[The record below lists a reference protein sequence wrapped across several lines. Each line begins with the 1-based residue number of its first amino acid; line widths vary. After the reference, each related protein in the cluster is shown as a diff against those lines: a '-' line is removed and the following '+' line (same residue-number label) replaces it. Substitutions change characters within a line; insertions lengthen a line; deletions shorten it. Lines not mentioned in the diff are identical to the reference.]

1 MKTTN
6 AYSRF
11 WVLLARM
18 PTSDREDLKKHIVLT
33 FTNGRTDSLKEMTM
47 EEYNKAIR
55 EMEKKLN
62 IRTSIEY
69 NAIRRKRS
77 EVLHQMQIIGIDT
90 ANWASVDTFC
100 ENSRI
105 AGKPF
110 RKLSGEELDNVYRRI
125 RAIRHKD
132 EKNCN

>member
-1 MKTTN
+1 
-6 AYSRF
+6 
-11 WVLLARM
+11 
-18 PTSDREDLKKHIVLT
+18 
-33 FTNGRTDSLKEMTM
+33 M

-90 ANWASVDTFC
+90 ANWVSVDTFC

-110 RKLSGEELDNVYRRI
+110 RELSGEELDNVYRRI
-125 RAIRHKD
+125 RAIRNKD
-132 EKNCN
+132 EKSNH